1 VNLPNYFLADLPP
14 EAVLSPAMVT
24 EACQT
29 LKRNRAQYLAQRST
43 DNLVGVL
50 CDVAEAWLKP
60 DNAFRRL
67 ALEQTWN
74 AGLRHGANGIMGNAV
89 PEAGAPG
96 PVFSRATLEKG
107 LDNFFHQFT
116 PENFHALLV
125 QELGDAVSVTGDGCH
140 VTSEAVSPRHSPAEP
155 KLPSEGWSP
164 VTRHF
169 WRGPEL
175 LVHIT
180 AGNLP
185 NPALMS
191 IVLGLLTRSAQ
202 FVKCA
207 HGAEF
212 LPRLF
217 AHSIYAADAK
227 LGACLEIAEWRGGNA
242 GLETALFA
250 EADCVTATGSDE
262 TLAAIRARLPVKT
275 RFLGYGHRVSFGF
288 VAHEVLSGSYTRQI
302 VSRATDDVVAW
313 NQLGCLS
320 PHVVYVQTGGEV
332 SPEKFA
338 ELLAD
343 ELERREQTE
352 PRGALPAEHAAAIAS
367 RRGIYEVRAAH
378 SPETTQH
385 WCSRN
390 STAWTVVYEAD
401 ARFQLSCL
409 NRFIYVKGVRDLTEA
424 LQSAEMVRGQVS
436 TVGLA
441 GPEHKQE
448 ELAVQL
454 ARWGV
459 TRVCPLG
466 WMQNPPLTWRHD
478 GRPALGDLV
487 TWMDMEMG

>member
-1 VNLPNYFLADLPP
+1 MNLPNYFLADLPP
-14 EAVLSPAMVT
+14 EAVLSPAMVA
-24 EACQT
+24 EACRT

-43 DNLVGVL
+43 DSLVGVL

-67 ALEQTWN
+67 ALES
-74 AGLRHGANGIMGNAV
+74 G
-89 PEAGAPG
+89 PEKTG
-96 PVFSRATLEKG
+96 FSQATLQKG

-116 PENFHALLV
+116 PENFHALLA
-125 QELGDAVSVTGDGCH
+125 QELGDARRLDRFVACGGDAPVAGVSGFG
-140 VTSEAVSPRHSPAEP
+140 SNRAALAV
-155 KLPSEGWSP
+155 
-164 VTRHF
+164 
-169 WRGPEL
+169 GPEL
-175 LVHIT
+175 LVHIA

-191 IVLGLLTRSAQ
+191 MVLGLLTRSAQ

-207 HGAEF
+207 HAAAF

-217 AHSIYAADAK
+217 AHSIYDADAK
-227 LGACLEIAEWRGGNA
+227 LGACLEIAEWRGGNVE
-242 GLETALFA
+242 LEAALFA

-288 VAHEVLSGSYTRQI
+288 VAHEVLHGSHTRQI
-302 VSRATDDVVAW
+302 ISRAADDVVAW

-352 PRGALPAEHAAAIAS
+352 PRGELPAEHAAAIAS

-424 LQSAEMVRGQVS
+424 LQNAETVRGQVS
-436 TVGLA
+436 TVGL
-441 GPEHKQE
+441 GVPEHKLE
-448 ELAVQL
+448 ELAAQL
-454 ARWGV
+454 ARWGA

-466 WMQNPPLTWRHD
+466 RMQNPPLTWRHD

-487 TWMDMEMG
+487 TWTDWEMG

>member
-1 VNLPNYFLADLPP
+1 
-14 EAVLSPAMVT
+14 MVT

-43 DNLVGVL
+43 DSLVRLL

-67 ALEQTWN
+67 VLES
-74 AGLRHGANGIMGNAV
+74 G
-89 PEAGAPG
+89 PEKTG
-96 PVFSRATLEKG
+96 FTRATLQKG

-116 PENFHALLV
+116 PENLHALLV

-175 LVHIT
+175 LVHIA

-185 NPALMS
+185 SPALMS
-191 IVLGLLTRSAQ
+191 VVLGLLTRSAQ

-207 HGAEF
+207 HGAAF

-217 AHSIYAADAK
+217 AHSIYDADAK
-227 LGACLEIAEWRGGNA
+227 LGACLEIAEWRGGNVE
-242 GLETALFA
+242 LEAALFA
-250 EADCVTATGSDE
+250 GSDCVTATGSDE

-288 VAHEVLSGSYTRQI
+288 AAGGVLHGSTARQI
-302 VSRATDDVVAW
+302 ITRAADDVVAW

-320 PHVVYVQTGGEV
+320 PHVIYVESGGEV
-332 SPEKFA
+332 SPEQFA
-338 ELLAD
+338 ERLAD

-352 PRGALPAEHAAAIAS
+352 PRGELPAEHAAAIAS

-378 SPETTQH
+378 SPETRM
-385 WCSRN
+385 WRSKN
-390 STAWTVVYEAD
+390 STAWTVVHEAD

-409 NRFIYVKGVRDLTEA
+409 NRFIYVKGVKDLAEA
-424 LQSAEMVRGQVS
+424 LQNAEIVRGQVS

-441 GPEHKQE
+441 VPEHKLE
-448 ELAVQL
+448 ELAAQL
-454 ARWGV
+454 ARWGA

-466 WMQNPPLTWRHD
+466 RMQNPPLTWRHD

-487 TWMDMEMG
+487 TWTDWEMG